1 MPLVSLQQLSMQIGA
16 NQARWIAGTSW
27 VDNLSDAQ
35 RVAMLGVRVNRAEVQ
50 RVKQRALGFAGGTAG
65 GGASSGSVAGGGGG
79 VGGSGGGGGGIGG
92 GGGGV
97 AGGGGS
103 GGGGG
108 GIGGGGG
115 GVAGGG
121 GSGGGGGGIGGGGGG
136 HAAPAA
142 LDPQTDWRFHGGRN
156 YISPVKNQGTCGS
169 CISFCACALV
179 EATAAI
185 ERNALFPDLSEAEL
199 HFCSVHGPTC
209 DGWWPSDA
217 FDALRT
223 NGVVHEAHFPY
234 ISAFQAGVPTC
245 TVVLDRAALA
255 AKITTWSTLYTSA
268 ERKQWLCNVGPL
280 CSVFH
285 LYFDFFNY
293 RTGVYSHVAGA
304 EAGYHCAEVVGYS
317 DADGCWI
324 CKNSWGDTWGE
335 GGFFR
340 IAYGQ
345 CGIDDTSTDT
355 DSIGN
360 PLNFPAW
367 TVQGYVPSPAFPA

>member
-1 MPLVSLQQLSMQIGA
+1 M
-16 NQARWIAGTSW
+16 
-27 VDNLSDAQ
+27 
-35 RVAMLGVRVNRAEVQ
+35 
-50 RVKQRALGFAGGTAG
+50 
-65 GGASSGSVAGGGGG
+65 ASPAASAVAGAA
-79 VGGSGGGGGGIGG
+79 GSL
-92 GGGGV
+92 V
-97 AGGGGS
+97 A
-103 GGGGG
+103 
-108 GIGGGGG
+108 
-115 GVAGGG
+115 VELQAEAEELAEAVELQAEAELVVEAEELAEAVELVVEAAAAAEAEAEAEAAEAEAEAGQ
-121 GSGGGGGGIGGGGGG
+121 
-136 HAAPAA
+136 AAPAA

-156 YISPVKNQGTCGS
+156 YISPVKNQGSCGS
-169 CISFCACALV
+169 CISFCACALA

-185 ERNALFPDLSEAEL
+185 ERNVLFPDLSEAEL

-217 FDALRT
+217 FEALRT

-245 TVVLDRAALA
+245 TVVLDRASLA
-255 AKITTWSTLYTSA
+255 AKITAWSTLYTTA
-268 ERKQWLCNVGPL
+268 ERKQWLCDVGPL